1 MIRPT
6 LRAAR
11 ACRRPRPGI
20 GLWLLGI
27 ATVVAAVGGCS
38 RGSSVTRF
46 DVSGTVT
53 FGGAPVRVGTITFV
67 PIQGNVGPGGSA
79 AIRDGAYDTAASL
92 TGPTAGPH
100 VAIITGFDGKS
111 APGLEGQEGVMLF
124 HEYKEEVDL
133 PKEKTGRDFDVPAS
147 AKVKPMPPPPP
158 GRKA

>member
-1 MIRPT
+1 MTRP
-6 LRAAR
+6 AR
-11 ACRRPRPGI
+11 RTRLPARPGI
-20 GLWLLGI
+20 GRWLLVA
-27 ATVVAAVGGCS
+27 ATVAVGVGGCS

-67 PIQGNVGPGGSA
+67 PTQGNVGPGGSA
-79 AIRDGAYDTAASL
+79 AIRDGVYDTAASR

-124 HEYKEEVDL
+124 HEYKEDVDL
-133 PKEKTGRDFDVPAS
+133 PKEKAVRAFEVPAS